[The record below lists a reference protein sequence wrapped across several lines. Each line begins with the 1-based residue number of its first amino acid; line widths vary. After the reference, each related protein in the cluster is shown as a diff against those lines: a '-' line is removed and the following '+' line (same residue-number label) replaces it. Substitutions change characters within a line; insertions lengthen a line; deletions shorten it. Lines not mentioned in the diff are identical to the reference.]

1 MIPVHHQLQ
10 PQILVE
16 ESRGVPLNVVQER
29 QIVQERQVPV
39 LHQYVVEE
47 NVRPVHHQLQQQYV
61 VEENLRNSNFVNE
74 FNRLEGNLE
83 SEQQRLLEKDSRIG
97 KCLRWCIFLLPLL
110 FFLSKNLFLINFY
123 LKRRR
128 KKLTNKYKF
137 FLSF

>member
-16 ESRGVPLNVVQER
+16 ETRGVPMNV
-29 QIVQERQVPV
+29 VQERQVPV
-39 LHQYVVEE
+39 LHQSVVEE
-47 NVRPVHHQLQQQYV
+47 NVRPVHHQLQKQYV

-110 FFLSKNLFLINFY
+110 FFLSK
-123 LKRRR
+123 KP
-128 KKLTNKYKF
+128 
-137 FLSF
+137 LS